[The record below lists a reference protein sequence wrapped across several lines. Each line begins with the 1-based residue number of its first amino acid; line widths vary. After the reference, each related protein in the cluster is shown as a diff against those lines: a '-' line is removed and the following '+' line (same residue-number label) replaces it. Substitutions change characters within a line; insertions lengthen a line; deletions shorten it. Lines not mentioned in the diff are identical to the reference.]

1 MGRTGSSWAKIG
13 GFYLIFYSFLA
24 AWFAVMLSIFF
35 TTLRTDD
42 LPQYTPGD
50 ETSLLT
56 TVAMAYR
63 PQAKPS
69 NIESTLIWYDMDY
82 VPNPEK
88 DDPEKDHWIKNLNDT
103 FAEYGKISKA
113 VWYVPCTDAKPR
125 NDTAGQ
131 VCQFKA
137 EEEFGLCGPQD
148 RWGYDSGNPCVLLKL
163 NKMIGWKPEPYET
176 EEEINKDKD
185 LSPREKNL
193 LSKSMQKTG
202 AQKRIFVLCDG
213 KYAPDRHLMGNV
225 EMYPDGF
232 NSVYFPYNN
241 EKGYQAPMV
250 AVRFA
255 GIAKN
260 VVVNIECK
268 AYAKNL
274 KPARETR
281 TAMIDFEL
289 LLDTKKPNA
298 TRVSIN

>member
-82 VPNPEK
+82 KPKPN

-103 FAEYGKISKA
+103 FAEYGDISKA
-113 VWYVPCTDAKPR
+113 VWYVSCTDANPR
-125 NDTAGQ
+125 DVAKGQ
-131 VCQFKA
+131 VCEFNATK
-137 EEEFGLCGPQD
+137 EFGPCGPQD

-163 NKMIGWKPEPYET
+163 NKMIGWKPEAYT
-176 EEEINKDKD
+176 TQEEIKEDKD
-185 LSPREKNL
+185 LSDREKDL
-193 LSKSMQKTG
+193 LIKSLVKG
-202 AQKRIFVLCDG
+202 DQKRIYVLCDG
-213 KYAPDRHLMGNV
+213 KYAPDRHLMGDV
-225 EMYPDGF
+225 QLYPDGF

-250 AVRFA
+250 AVRFG

-281 TAMIDFEL
+281 TAMIDFEM

-298 TRVSIN
+298 ARAGN